1 MLPSWLTALGPWG
14 TAILTGT
21 GVALIAGLLLPLLAK
36 RLRAAA
42 ARTHTPWDDDAADAL
57 ATRSRLAPVALAA
70 FAAAQVVNLP
80 APTAQGLLTIAAI
93 AAIGQAALWTDHL
106 GSAYVLRRQ
115 RAAETSGRAGDIPI
129 WTVFGIAGRT
139 VVWIIAGMWALGE
152 LGVDVSTLVA
162 GLGVGGIAV
171 GLALQSIL
179 GDVFASLS
187 IVFDKPFAIGDDLE
201 IDGFAGR
208 VEHIGLRSTRL
219 RSVNGEQIVLSNADL
234 LKGRI
239 RNFQPLTERRVKL
252 TLGVTYD
259 TPTEKLAAIPVFAR
273 EVIAAVPLSR
283 FDRAHIVRLAESS
296 IDVEVVFTFQSADAI
311 AHLDAQQ
318 AVILGLLRKLEAE
331 GVQLAFPTRTLH
343 LNPTGSP
350 HA

>member
-1 MLPSWLTALGPWG
+1 MLPTWLTALGPWG
-14 TAILTGT
+14 TAIVTGT
-21 GVALIAGLLLPLLAK
+21 GVALVAGLILPLLAS
-36 RLRAAA
+36 RLRVA
-42 ARTHTPWDDDAADAL
+42 ARRSHTPWDDDAADAL

-80 APTAQGLLTIAAI
+80 TPTAHGLLTIAAVS
-93 AAIGQAALWTDHL
+93 AIGQAALWTDHL
-106 GSAYVLRRQ
+106 VNAYVLRRQ
-115 RAAETSGRAGDIPI
+115 ASAESAGRAGDIPI
-129 WTVFGIAGRT
+129 WTVFGIAIRT
-139 VVWIIAGMWALGE
+139 IVWILAGMWVLGE

-239 RNFQPLTERRVKL
+239 RNYHPLTERRVKL

-259 TPTEKLAAIPVFAR
+259 TPTDKLASIPGFAR
-273 EVIAAVPLSR
+273 AVIEAVPLSR

-296 IDVEVVFTFQSADAI
+296 IDVEVVFTFQSADAL

-318 AVILGLLRKLEAE
+318 AVILSLLRKLEAA
-331 GVQLAFPTRTLH
+331 GIHLAFPTRTVH
-343 LNPTGSP
+343 LNSPGVP